1 MTELSGT
8 ILLGASLRL
17 GPAGPPCRAFKI
29 APGNFVDG
37 ACRREGRGT
46 GTGLR
51 KSSLRA
57 VLAAAVLFAGSAGWA
72 GAATLH
78 VKLAGSHEVPAVSTK
93 ARGSAV
99 IVVKRDG
106 AVSGTIS
113 TYFIK
118 GTMAHIHEGA
128 PGTEGPP
135 IITLAAGS
143 KGTWVVPQGSK
154 LTPHQYQEFLAG
166 QLYVNVHS
174 AAHPGGEIRGQLTP

>member
-1 MTELSGT
+1 MFAGKNHQQKGETMTKLSGT
-8 ILLGASLRL
+8 VL
-17 GPAGPPCRAFKI
+17 
-29 APGNFVDG
+29 DG
-37 ACRREGRGT
+37 ACRPEGRGT
-46 GTGLR
+46 GKGLR
-51 KSSLRA
+51 RLSLKT
-57 VLAAAVLFAGSAGWA
+57 VLAAAVLFAGSAGLA

-78 VKLAGSHEVPAVSTK
+78 VKLSGSHEVPAVSTK
-93 ARGSAV
+93 ARGLAV

-106 AVSGTIS
+106 AVSGTIR

-135 IITLAAGS
+135 IITLAPAA
-143 KGTWVVPQGSK
+143 KGGWVVPQGSK

-174 AAHPGGEIRGQLTP
+174 SAHPGGEIRGQLKP